1 MTDNLVTRPTSRS
14 KARTPDDLIRLLRG
28 EECDD
33 CVNNFCTCDVIERA
47 ADCIEAQAKRIEQ
60 LEEALRDC
68 HHVLHKLMGIVP
80 GNDTAV
86 HEMAEAMKKA
96 RAALGEKE

>member
-60 LEEALRDC
+60 LEEALRE
-68 HHVLHKLMGIVP
+68 IVEKTRDAHP
-80 GNDTAV
+80 MSYLADYFRI
-86 HEMAEAMKKA
+86 A
-96 RAALGEKE
+96 RAALEEKE

>member
-1 MTDNLVTRPTSRS
+1 MSDNLVTRPTSRS

-60 LEEALRDC
+60 LEAALRSIARNTC
-68 HHVLHKLMGIVP
+68 CGTCQE
-80 GNDTAV
+80 TALV
-86 HEMAEAMKKA
+86 A